1 MFPYSRIAVENSS
14 MIISAEKNALNN
26 SEITSA

>member
-1 MFPYSRIAVENSS
+1 MFPYSRIAVENNS
-14 MIISAEKNALNN
+14 MIISDEKNALNN

>member
-1 MFPYSRIAVENSS
+1 MFPYKRIAVENTS
-14 MIISAEKNALNN
+14 MIISEEKNALNS